1 MLVTSASWLLS
12 TLTAISSISPT
23 VLKLARTK
31 TQVLSSGTSQK
42 TELCSYDI
50 MAEKQQLSFS
60 VARRLRHRNG
70 KSAYGLYD
78 SWPNGRDASQPRECT
93 DEICRTTYPRMLN
106 AGAVLSGLKSLE
118 ATAITKQKGET
129 REKRQQ
135 KLRQKLQG
143 KQTTVCVMSTT
154 CFYS

>member
-1 MLVTSASWLLS
+1 MRVS
-12 TLTAISSISPT
+12 
-23 VLKLARTK
+23 R
-31 TQVLSSGTSQK
+31 
-42 TELCSYDI
+42 E
-50 MAEKQQLSFS
+50 
-60 VARRLRHRNG
+60 
-70 KSAYGLYD
+70 
-78 SWPNGRDASQPRECT
+78 ECT